1 MGEGCGVAETAVAS
15 TVLPVHIIAALPNT
29 IILVVADADAV
40 VAAQVNT
47 RVHIGGPVIS
57 TLEVVEVGVVLDLV
71 PGLRL
76 VVGRLF
82 SAVQV
87 AVAATAPSANAAIA
101 ATTTRP
107 FVFVSFFGARS
118 VDSSAGTV
126 L

>member
-29 IILVVADADAV
+29 IILVVADAVFAV
-40 VAAQVNT
+40 QVNT

-57 TLEVVEVGVVLDLV
+57 TLELVEVGVVLDLV